1 MLFIIVN
8 SVRKRKVRKVINMF
22 VMSEEIN
29 FGFKSIAFYIGKF
42 PALNVIDP
50 QEIPPSEDSQGGY
63 LFMYDRDRYFI
74 HLNNLDENCDL
85 DYVPG
90 ISRKTKVNK
99 VLSNNFGFGG
109 QNACVVY
116 SSFEE

>member
-1 MLFIIVN
+1 M
-8 SVRKRKVRKVINMF
+8 INMY

-63 LFMYDRDRYFI
+63 LFMYDHDRYFI
-74 HLNNLDENCDL
+74 HLNNLDEFEVIVLHDNNDL
-85 DYVPG
+85 AMILLPDAED
-90 ISRKTKVNK
+90 
-99 VLSNNFGFGG
+99 LLAFFGNLVGG
-109 QNACVVY
+109 GKIY
-116 SSFEE
+116 L

>member
-1 MLFIIVN
+1 MTGHILGGAGAIEGVAAVKTIESGIIHPT
-8 SVRKRKVRKVINMF
+8 IN
-22 VMSEEIN
+22 
-29 FGFKSIAFYIGKF
+29 
-42 PALNVIDP
+42 
-50 QEIPPSEDSQGGY
+50 
-63 LFMYDRDRYFI
+63 
-74 HLNNLDENCDL
+74 LNNLDENCDL